1 MHRNPEQ
8 TSPTPLKPPRGKYT
22 REMVKSEINA
32 IIIVGGILMFF
43 FCSIQPHPV
52 IF

>member
-22 REMVKSEINA
+22 REMVISEINE
-32 IIIVGGILMFF
+32 IIIVGVKIFF
-43 FCSIQPHPV
+43 FYSIQLHPV